1 MKFDN
6 YIVTYL
12 NQQKVLSLKGIGEFT
27 IDSSFK
33 LQEEISDNYFFPEGA
48 IRFTYNKRAET
59 SPEFLEYLKQFFTK
73 PITLITS
80 DVEDYLLEIE
90 NFLNIGRSFTIIGL
104 GTLEKRQDGVIE
116 YFSGKSKIE
125 NIAAIVDALSKRE
138 TQFDSLFNK
147 LPKNSNQKIIKAVAI
162 FIVFLLIII
171 GTWLI
176 IRFTKDKSSQNEV
189 QENEVSLISTTDST
203 IEQSTKPI
211 ITSNTANDTLRYKMY
226 FLASK
231 YKYVADSIYK
241 KWSKITKVNRDSIL
255 VDNILRHRLFIY
267 RKSTIKDTTTVKAEL
282 EKYFNHAITIELAQ

>member
-80 DVEDYLLEIE
+80 DVEDYLLQIE
-90 NFLNIGRSFTIIGL
+90 NFLNIGRAFTITGL
-104 GTLEKRQDGVIE
+104 GTLEKKQDGTLE
-116 YFSGKSKIE
+116 YFSGKSKVE
-125 NIAAIVDALSKRE
+125 NIAAIVNALSNRE
-138 TQFDSLFNK
+138 TQFDSLHNK
-147 LPKNSNQKIIKAVAI
+147 PLNNDRRKIIKLVVVS
-162 FIVFLLIII
+162 IVFLLIIV

-176 IRFTKDKSSQNEV
+176 IHFTKDKSSQNEE
-189 QENEVSLISTTDST
+189 QGNETKIKTTT
-203 IEQSTKPI
+203 NAPIETSVKPVV
-211 ITSNTANDTLRYKMY
+211 TSNTANDTLRYKMF

-231 YKYVADSIYK
+231 YRSKADEIYLQ
-241 KWSKITKVNRDSIL
+241 WSRFTKINRDSVVIN
-255 VDNILRHRLFIY
+255 DTLRHRLFIY

-282 EKYFNHAITIELAQ
+282 GKYFNHAITIELAQ

>member
-80 DVEDYLLEIE
+80 DVEDYLLQIE
-90 NFLNIGRSFTIIGL
+90 NFLNIGRAFTITGL
-104 GTLEKRQDGVIE
+104 GTLEKKQDGTLE
-116 YFSGKSKIE
+116 YFSGKSKVE
-125 NIAAIVDALSKRE
+125 NIAAIVNALSNRE
-138 TQFDSLFNK
+138 TQFDSLHNK
-147 LPKNSNQKIIKAVAI
+147 PLNNDRRKIIKLVVVS
-162 FIVFLLIII
+162 IVFLLIIV

-176 IRFTKDKSSQNEV
+176 IHFTKDKSSQNEE
-189 QENEVSLISTTDST
+189 QGNEAKIKTTT
-203 IEQSTKPI
+203 NAPIETSVKPVV
-211 ITSNTANDTLRYKMY
+211 TSNTANDTLRYKMF

-231 YKYVADSIYK
+231 YRSKADEIYLQ
-241 KWSKITKVNRDSIL
+241 WSRFTKINRDSVVIN
-255 VDNILRHRLFIY
+255 DTLRHRLFIY

-282 EKYFNHAITIELAQ
+282 GKYFNHAITIELAQ